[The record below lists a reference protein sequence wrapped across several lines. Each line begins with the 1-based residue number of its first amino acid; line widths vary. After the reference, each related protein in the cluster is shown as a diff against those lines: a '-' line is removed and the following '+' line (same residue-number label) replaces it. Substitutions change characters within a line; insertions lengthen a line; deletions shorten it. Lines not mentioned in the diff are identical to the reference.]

1 MNNHK
6 AQTEAL
12 ARLVALLV
20 RETGRPMT
28 PPLQAELAAVL
39 AQAQEPAPPIDLAV
53 QNREVTMLVADLRG
67 FTALTATQP
76 AGTIVT
82 MLNLCLARLSEVIYR
97 YEGTIDKFTG
107 DGLMVL
113 FGAPTAREDDV
124 LRALCCAV
132 EMQQAMVD
140 LNNHYLRRQ
149 MPELYLGIGIN
160 TGTVMAGRFGGEAFS
175 EYTVIGNEVSLA
187 SRIESF
193 SLRGQVLISE
203 NTYARCNGIAS
214 ATEPKE
220 VFVAG
225 KSLPV
230 KVRELIAI
238 ASRRLKVP
246 RQEFR
251 RSHRVE
257 VRLPCTYRR
266 LEDQQPVGEPVRAT
280 ILDVGYHG
288 LLVELERP
296 LDNQMEVALDFGLTL
311 VDYHASDIRAK
322 VTKVKREGEHLLAG
336 LEFTAIS
343 AETNARIQMFVQLL
357 VGAG

>member
-1 MNNHK
+1 MNHPD
-6 AQTEAL
+6 QTSAL
-12 ARLVALLV
+12 ASVLAVLA
-20 RETGRPMT
+20 RETRAPVA
-28 PPLQAELAAVL
+28 PAVHAELAAIL
-39 AQAQEPAPPIDLAV
+39 NGGEADSAPV
-53 QNREVTMLVADLRG
+53 QLSVEQREVTILVADLRG

-82 MLNLCLARLSEVIYR
+82 MLNLCLSRLSEVVFR
-97 YEGTIDKFTG
+97 YEGTIDKFSG
-107 DGLMVL
+107 DSLTVL
-113 FGAPTAREDDV
+113 FGAPTSREDDV

-132 EMQQAMVD
+132 EMQQAMLE

-149 MPELYLGIGIN
+149 MPELHLGIGVN
-160 TGTVMAGRFGGEAFS
+160 TGQVMAGRFGSAAYS
-175 EYTVIGNEVSLA
+175 EYAVIGNQVSLA

-193 SLRGQVLISE
+193 SMRGQVLISE
-203 NTYARCNGIAS
+203 NTYARSNGVAS
-214 ATEPKE
+214 ATEPKD

-230 KVRELIAI
+230 QVRELIAI

-257 VRLPCTYRR
+257 VRVPCRFR
-266 LEDQQPVGEPVRAT
+266 MLEDGRPVGEPQRAL
-280 ILDVGYHG
+280 IRDVGYHG
-288 LLVELERP
+288 LLLELERP
-296 LDNQMEVALDFGLTL
+296 LAHQVEVSLDFDLTL
-311 VDYHASDIRAK
+311 VDYHVGDIRAK
-322 VTKVKREGEHLLAG
+322 IAKVKREGEHLLAG

-343 AETNARIQMFVQLL
+343 AETNAKIQMFVQLL

>member
-1 MNNHK
+1 MNHP
-6 AQTEAL
+6 AQTPAL
-12 ARLVALLV
+12 ASVVAVLA
-20 RETGRPMT
+20 RETQAPVT
-28 PPLQAELAAVL
+28 AAVQAELAAIL
-39 AQAQEPAPPIDLAV
+39 QGGDAQPAALPLSV
-53 QNREVTMLVADLRG
+53 EQREVTILVADLRG

-82 MLNLCLARLSEVIYR
+82 MLNLCLSRLSEVVFR
-97 YEGTIDKFTG
+97 YEGTIDKFSG
-107 DGLMVL
+107 DSLTVL
-113 FGAPTAREDDV
+113 FGAPVAREDDV

-132 EMQQAMVD
+132 EMQQAMLD

-149 MPELYLGIGIN
+149 MPELHLGIGVN
-160 TGTVMAGRFGGEAFS
+160 TGTVMAGRFGSQAYS
-175 EYTVIGNEVSLA
+175 EYAVIGNEVSLA

-203 NTYARCNGIAS
+203 STYARCNGVAS

-230 KVRELIAI
+230 QVRELIAI

-257 VRLPCTYRR
+257 VRVPCSFRM
-266 LEDQQPVGEPVRAT
+266 LDEQVPVGAPVRAL
-280 ILDVGYHG
+280 IRDVGYHG
-288 LLVELERP
+288 LLLELERP
-296 LDNQMEVALDFGLTL
+296 LSQQAEISLDFDLTL
-311 VDYHASDIRAK
+311 VDYHVGDIRAR
-322 VTKVKREGEHLLAG
+322 VAKVKREGEHLLAG
-336 LEFTAIS
+336 LEFTSIS
-343 AETNARIQMFVQLL
+343 GETNAKIQMFVQLL

>member
-1 MNNHK
+1 MKNNNDGTETL
-6 AQTEAL
+6 AQV
-12 ARLVALLV
+12 RSLVARV
-20 RETGRPMT
+20 TGAPVT
-28 PPLQAELAAVL
+28 PEIDAELAAIL
-39 AQAQEPAPPIDLAV
+39 AQPGAAAPLDLSV
-53 QNREVTMLVADLRG
+53 ERREVTILVADFRG
-67 FTALTATQP
+67 FTALTATQA

-82 MLNLCLARLSEVIYR
+82 MLNLCLSRLSEVIFR

-107 DGLMVL
+107 DSITVL
-113 FGAPTAREDDV
+113 FGAPLARADDV
-124 LRALCCAV
+124 MRALCCAV
-132 EMQQAMVD
+132 EMQQAMLE

-149 MPELYLGIGIN
+149 MPELHLGIGIN
-160 TGTVMAGRFGGEAFS
+160 TGSVMAGRFGSQAYS

-203 NTYARCNGIAS
+203 NTYARCDGVVS

-238 ASRRLKVP
+238 ASRKLKVP

-257 VRLPCTYRR
+257 VRLPCTFR
-266 LEDQQPVGEPVRAT
+266 LLDDRQPVGAPVRAV
-280 ILDVGYHG
+280 IRDVGYHG
-288 LLVELERP
+288 LLLELDRP
-296 LDNQMEVALDFGLTL
+296 IEHQTELMLDFDLTL
-311 VDYHASDIRAK
+311 VDYHVGDICAK
-322 VTKVKREGEHLLAG
+322 VAKVKREGEHLLAG
-336 LEFTAIS
+336 LEFTAIT
-343 AETNARIQMFVQLL
+343 AETNMKIQMFVQLL
-357 VGAG
+357 VGAA